1 MPIAAA
7 IAPIAGGVLGMF
19 GSKMGAGGIS
29 DAQKKAQQDIKDA
42 VATGKTGV
50 TDALGT
56 GKGYVDT
63 ALANANTG
71 LTTAGDKSIS
81 TVNDATTNANKGL
94 ADMLADQKKVLDPYL
109 ASGATANDLLMKRAT
124 DPNSQFKFNYD
135 DYKNDPAFQ
144 FEMDQGKNAINNSFS
159 ARGLGSS
166 GNALKELTKYGTGLA
181 ATHYNE
187 AFNRANT
194 AFNTNTNATM
204 ENLKAL
210 LGAGEFGTSQYNDV
224 TKFAGGKTSDN
235 IRDAGYFAGNTG
247 LSIAQLLANMGIQT
261 SEFNAGQGN
270 QAAQF
275 NANLGLNGALG
286 GGKLGVDAANTNAAG
301 NMGFFNNLASTIGGI
316 ANLWKPK
323 VSMGPGAG
331 PGLDR
336 LPALT
341 GLPA

>member
-7 IAPIAGGVLGMF
+7 IGPIVGGVLGMI
-19 GSKMGAGGIS
+19 GSKTGAGGVS
-29 DAQKKAQQDIKDA
+29 DAQKKAQEDIRQA

-71 LTTAGDKSIS
+71 LTTAGDKSIG
-81 TVNDATTNANKGL
+81 TVNDATVNANRGL
-94 ADMLADQKKVLDPYL
+94 QDMLAGQKEALNPYMQ
-109 ASGATANDLLMKRAT
+109 GGGTAIDLLTKRAT

-144 FEMDQGKNAINNSFS
+144 FEMDQGRNAIGNRFS
-159 ARGLGSS
+159 VGGLGS
-166 GNALKELTKYGTGLA
+166 GGGVLKELTKFGTGLA

-224 TKFAGGKTSDN
+224 TKFAGGKTADN
-235 IRDAGYFAGNTG
+235 TLGAGYFAGNTTN
-247 LSIAQLLANMGIQT
+247 SIAQMLAQLGVQT
-261 SEFNAGQGN
+261 GEFNAGQGN

-275 NANLGLNGALG
+275 NANLGLRGAEG
-286 GGKLGVDAANTNAAG
+286 GGRLGVDAAQTGAAG
-301 NMGFFNNLASTIGGI
+301 NMGFLNNLGGFIGGI

-341 GLPA
+341 GLG